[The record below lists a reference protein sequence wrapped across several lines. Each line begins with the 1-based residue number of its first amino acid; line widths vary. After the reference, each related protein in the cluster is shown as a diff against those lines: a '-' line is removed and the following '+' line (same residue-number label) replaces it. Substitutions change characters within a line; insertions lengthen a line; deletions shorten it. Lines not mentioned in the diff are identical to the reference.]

1 MQGNAVQAQVPTVAM
16 KNGNLSASPTA
27 IYDPMTGATSGTG
40 RLPFA
45 GNIIPANRIDPGIAA
60 LIATNVWPNPS
71 QAGTGAFGLGQNFLS
86 NGNQGNSGARR
97 DQLDAKVN
105 WNPSAKLSGFVRF
118 GYNNGDWYNP
128 QIFGLLGGPSVSPA
142 NISVGVGGANVYNA
156 TASATYVFNAH
167 LIVDAYFG
175 YSRIDMY
182 SNQPNQ
188 DKNLGSTLLQIPG
201 LSTAGL
207 SPERQLQQGGL
218 PLLSI
223 DGFTILGPANT
234 FQPQDYADPEKNIV
248 ANVNWIKG
256 SHNIRAGFEA
266 DLQNSS
272 ETQYQT
278 SSNGFITS
286 SGGFHF
292 AQGTTQLN
300 ADRQVTISMPSPRF
314 CWAFRRIRAR
324 SIRLRT
330 AYTTRNQLTPPMCG
344 TAGKSTPKLTVSY
357 GARASITSSS
367 RDAKAPAW
375 NL

>member
-207 SPERQLQQGGL
+207 SQAATTQQGGL
-218 PLLSI
+218 PLLAVSTDLRASARRTHFSHKIMPIPKRILWRTSI
-223 DGFTILGPANT
+223 
-234 FQPQDYADPEKNIV
+234 
-248 ANVNWIKG
+248 G
-256 SHNIRAGFEA
+256 SKVRHNIRAGFEA
-266 DLQNSS
+266 DLQNSL

-300 ADRQVTISMPSPRF
+300 GGPAGNDFQCLRF
-314 CWAFRRIRAR
+314 ILVGL
-324 SIRLRT
+324 S
-330 AYTTRNQLTPPMCG
+330 
-344 TAGKSTPKLTVSY
+344 AGFGQDLSGS
-357 GARASITSSS
+357 G
-367 RDAKAPAW
+367 
-375 NL
+375 